1 MEEIKPKD
9 VLTCRSVWISDVHLG
24 SKYCKAKQLLQFLDR
39 IEFEQLYLVGDIVDL
54 LAMKKRVHW
63 PAAHNKVIS
72 RLMKLARRK
81 NSRVIYIPG
90 NHDFVFRSIVK
101 NNLGDI
107 AVHRNFIHQT
117 ADGKRLL
124 VTHGDELDY
133 AVRFSKLNRVIG
145 DFASTFLMWS
155 NTKIDQIRDR
165 FGLPYWSLA
174 KWVKRNSKKRK
185 KRSTPINL
193 PRST

>member
-1 MEEIKPKD
+1 M
-9 VLTCRSVWISDVHLG
+9 
-24 SKYCKAKQLLQFLDR
+24 LQFLDR

-63 PAAHNKVIS
+63 PTAHNKVIS
-72 RLMKLARRK
+72 RFMKLARRK

-90 NHDFVFRSIVK
+90 NHDFAFRSIVK

-117 ADGKRLL
+117 VDGKRLL
-124 VTHGDELDY
+124 VPHGDELDY

-145 DFASTFLMWS
+145 DFAYTFMMWS
-155 NTKIDQIRDR
+155 NIKIDQIRDQ

-174 KWVKRNSKKRK
+174 KRV
-185 KRSTPINL
+185 
-193 PRST
+193 